1 MNRVISFIL
10 KISNMTENMSLWGFY
25 EPKRKNTN

>member
-1 MNRVISFIL
+1 MNLVINFIL

-25 EPKRKNTN
+25 EPKRKKSK